1 MLLGIF
7 KFRSTKMS
15 MRLICWRCSTTLD
28 LCCHSKAKVGSYLG
42 AGGSESVPCH
52 DPEGGAQD
60 LLFKRDRE
68 LFPCHPDTVS
78 VCFSQILP
86 MVDHFFLLNR
96 GPGPLGMVAQAA
108 NDGDHVAAQQ
118 WAETLGHKL
127 FD

>member
-1 MLLGIF
+1 
-7 KFRSTKMS
+7 
-15 MRLICWRCSTTLD
+15 
-28 LCCHSKAKVGSYLG
+28 
-42 AGGSESVPCH
+42 
-52 DPEGGAQD
+52 
-60 LLFKRDRE
+60 
-68 LFPCHPDTVS
+68 
-78 VCFSQILP
+78 